1 MSFTL
6 SPEAARAI
14 RSKDSIKVLATIGR
28 EGVPHAV
35 IKDSITLRDDGIIAF
50 YELIE
55 TSQTQK
61 NLVYSIWFNKPAAIT
76 VLTQDGKSY
85 QVKGIPRKT
94 VIAGQGFLDAYADV
108 QKNIGSDIDLSAVW
122 LIAPSEE
129 REQTFLVRR
138 EIEESEHPYEIHVD
152 RIVKEEYR

>member
-1 MSFTL
+1 MSFAL
-6 SPEAARAI
+6 SPEAAQAI
-14 RSKDSIKVLATIGR
+14 RAKDSIKILATVGQ
-28 EGVPHAV
+28 EGSPHAV
-35 IKDSITLRDDGIIAF
+35 VKNSLTLLDDGTIAF

-61 NLVYSIWFNKPAAIT
+61 NLVYSIWFNKLAAIT

-85 QVKGIPRKT
+85 QVKGIPRK
-94 VIAGQGFLDAYADV
+94 VIIAGQRFLDAYTDV
-108 QKNIGSDIDLSAVW
+108 QKNIGPDIDLSAVW
-122 LIAPSEE
+122 LIVPSEE

-138 EIEESEHPYEIHVD
+138 DIEESQHPYEIHVD